1 MAAQAQ
7 KQNKVLRIGI
17 VQDGKIVQERL
28 IKSGESV
35 SIGESTKN
43 TFVLP
48 PTSLPKRFTL
58 FHCKGGKYTLHISQE
73 MKGKV
78 AYKDAI
84 ASLSQLREK
93 GDAPRKGNVWQL
105 PLTES
110 NRGKVGIQN
119 VTVLFQFVPPPPEP
133 VTAIKR
139 EDFRPRL
146 IEEDDP
152 VFMGFLG
159 LFTALAVVMMIYV
172 ANAEPITRVD
182 LATIPDRFTKVVLA
196 PEEPEPTEPLEVDEG
211 EGEQIVPEE
220 TDQADASEDTEETEQ
235 EETAE
240 QEEEAAPELSEAEK
254 AAAEEARQE
263 ALRQQAVEESPLLA
277 ALIATRGE
285 GGGATD
291 DPYGQGDSVG
301 QNLDEALK
309 SVTGVQASTTEKA
322 AARGSKG
329 GEGRGDAD
337 IGDLAQAKGGSGDL
351 TTGPKTEVKGT
362 VKTGSADLDF
372 VEGDADAV
380 RKVVRKYTGQIKYCY
395 ERRLK
400 ENPSL
405 EGRVEVQW
413 NISDGRVTSA
423 SLFANTT
430 GDDELGSCII
440 SKIKKWRFPADQ
452 VEGEVIY
459 PFVLTGG

>member
-1 MAAQAQ
+1 MAAQSN

-17 VQDGKIVQERL
+17 VQDGKIIQERL

-35 SIGESTKN
+35 TLGESTKN

-48 PTSLPKRFTL
+48 PTSLPKRYTL
-58 FHCKGGKYTLHISQE
+58 FHYKGGRYSLHITE
-73 MKGKV
+73 TMKGKV
-78 AYKDAI
+78 AYKNAI
-84 ASLSQLREK
+84 VPLVQLRGR
-93 GDAPRKGNVWQL
+93 GDATRKGSVWHL
-105 PLTES
+105 PLSES
-110 NRGKVGIQN
+110 NRGKVGFDN

-159 LFTALAVVMMIYV
+159 LFAALATVMMIYV
-172 ANAEPITRVD
+172 ANAEPIERVD
-182 LATIPDRFTKVVLA
+182 LNTIPERFTHIVLE
-196 PEEPEPTEPLEVDEG
+196 PPEVEEPEALELEEG
-211 EGEQIVPEE
+211 EGVEVPTEE
-220 TDQADASEDTEETEQ
+220 TDKASKEDSEDAKDQEKDSSEEK
-235 EETAE
+235 
-240 QEEEAAPELSEAEK
+240 EAPKELSEAEK
-254 AAAEEARQE
+254 AAAEQARQE
-263 ALRQQAVEESPLLA
+263 ALQQQAIEESPLLA

-285 GGGATD
+285 GTGATD

-301 QNLDEALK
+301 QNLDQALQ
-309 SVTGVQASTTEKA
+309 SVTGVQASTAEKA

-329 GEGRGDAD
+329 GGGRGDAD
-337 IGDLAQAKGGSGDL
+337 IGDLAQAKGGTGELSS
-351 TTGPKTEVKGT
+351 GPKTEIKAD
-362 VKTGSADLDF
+362 VKTGNADLDF
-372 VEGDADAV
+372 VEGDASAV
-380 RKVVRKYTGQIKYCY
+380 TKVVRKYTGQIKYCY

-405 EGRVEVQW
+405 AGRVEVQW

-430 GDDELGSCII
+430 GDDELGRCII
-440 SKIKKWRFPADQ
+440 AKIKKWRFPADQ
-452 VEGEVIY
+452 VEGEVIF

>member
-17 VQDGKIVQERL
+17 VQDGKIIQERL

-48 PTSLPKRFTL
+48 PTSLPKRYTL
-58 FHCKGGKYTLHISQE
+58 FHAKGGKYTLHISEE

-84 ASLSQLREK
+84 ASLAQLREK
-93 GDAPRKGNVWQL
+93 GDATRKGNVWHL
-105 PLTES
+105 PLTEG

-159 LFTALAVVMMIYV
+159 LFTALAAVMMIYV
-172 ANAEPITRVD
+172 ANAEPIERVD

-196 PEEPEPTEPLEVDEG
+196 PDPPEPSEPLEIEDG
-211 EGEQIVPEE
+211 EGTEISPEE
-220 TDQADASEDTEETEQ
+220 TEKPS

-240 QEEEAAPELSEAEK
+240 KTEDVAEDTPPKEDVPKPEKTEAQK
-254 AAAEEARQE
+254 AAEEQARQD
-263 ALRQQAVEESPLLA
+263 ALRAEAESSPLLA

-291 DPYGQGDSVG
+291 DPYGQGDTVG

-309 SVTGVQASTTEKA
+309 SVSGVQASSTEKA

-329 GEGRGDAD
+329 GDGRGDAD
-337 IGDLAQAKGGSGDL
+337 IGDLASSKGGTGEL
-351 TTGPKTEVKGT
+351 AAGPKIEVTGNVTTGT
-362 VKTGSADLDF
+362 ADLDF

-413 NISDGRVTSA
+413 TISDGRVTSA
-423 SLFANTT
+423 SLFTNTT
-430 GDDELGSCII
+430 GDDELGSCIV